1 VSTVERAGAL
11 APPFRRRLLRRRDGR
26 APLWIELAVAGW
38 LFWLYDVVNDFAPE
52 RRAFARNNALSLL
65 SFERSLGIDI
75 ERSLN
80 HWLSLHSV
88 LAFVATYYYFFAHA
102 LVTAGVLA
110 WLWWRA
116 PVRYRRMRTQLVLIN
131 LIAFVVFWRYP
142 LAPPRM
148 FPKLGYSDV
157 VAASHA
163 VISWH
168 SAALSHDADQFAAM
182 PSLHIAWA
190 SWSALAIWRMASRP
204 ALRALGPVHVAL
216 TAFVVL
222 ATGIICLNAISQFE
236 GLQVAT
242 NPFYVAAFGTAGS
255 NALVL
260 LLLDTQHY
268 GTLVAQIFFGLWL
281 VPLGYL
287 AYRSALFPKWLGVVL
302 VAGGVCYLVDLLAA
316 FLVPA
321 FGHEIH
327 AVVVIPSAIAEISM
341 VLYLLVVGV
350 RTAKADT
357 PTLAGA

>member
-1 VSTVERAGAL
+1 MSTVERAGAL

-222 ATGIICLNAISQFE
+222 ATGN
-236 GLQVAT
+236 
-242 NPFYVAAFGTAGS
+242 
-255 NALVL
+255 
-260 LLLDTQHY
+260 H
-268 GTLVAQIFFGLWL
+268 
-281 VPLGYL
+281 
-287 AYRSALFPKWLGVVL
+287 
-302 VAGGVCYLVDLLAA
+302 YLVDVLAGGATAALGVALEAGGRRMLASARAREPLAA
-316 FLVPA
+316 GLA
-321 FGHEIH
+321 DAGG
-327 AVVVIPSAIAEISM
+327 AARGANASA
-341 VLYLLVVGV
+341 
-350 RTAKADT
+350 D
-357 PTLAGA
+357 AGGT